1 MTLLTD
7 TTLANSNRAATFGT
21 LGGVAAVFIWSMT
34 APIVASAIGVDPF
47 LYVALGDG
55 VGALVFAAMW
65 VLRRHNPLPELRTVP
80 IWLYGLGVIG
90 IGGHNLTWVAALQ
103 QAPPL
108 EATLIIYTWPLLVVV
123 FTTLSLGQRFRW
135 FHLVAGLLGMLGI
148 VALLLGKGLSVGHFQ
163 LMSGHLWAVVSAV
176 TWAVFS
182 AMAAR
187 YPATSNNFLGVIF
200 FLSAMINGAIW
211 LFFLGAPPAPSTS
224 LLIVGSA
231 SIFFALAYAMWDFG
245 MKQGNAQL
253 IGVVSF
259 LTPVMTAVYLVLL
272 GLAELTTYLVA
283 ALLLIVAGIG
293 IAKYGERLG
302 ARPPDGG
309 NKIAP

>member
-1 MTLLTD
+1 VIPLTD
-7 TTLANSNRAATFGT
+7 SRLASSNRAATLGT

-34 APIVASAIGVDPF
+34 APIVASAVGVDPF

-55 VGALVFAAMW
+55 VGALVFAVMW
-65 VLRRHNPLPELRTVP
+65 IMRRHNPLPELRTVP

-123 FTTLSLGQRFRW
+123 LTTLSLGQRFRW
-135 FHLVAGLLGMLGI
+135 FHLAAGLLGMLGI
-148 VALLLGKGLSVGHFQ
+148 VALLVGKGLSIGQFQ
-163 LMSGHLWAVVSAV
+163 LMSGHFWAVVSAL

-187 YPATSNNFLGVIF
+187 YPGTSNSFLGVIF
-200 FLSAMINGAIW
+200 GLSAVINGSVW
-211 LFFLGAPPAPSTS
+211 LIFLGAAPAPGSS
-224 LLIVGSA
+224 LLIVGVA

-259 LTPVMTAVYLVLL
+259 LTPVLTAIYLVLL
-272 GLAELTTYLVA
+272 GVAELTPYLVA

-293 IAKYGERLG
+293 IAKYGDRLS
-302 ARPPDGG
+302 ARPA
-309 NKIAP
+309 I